1 MFGIDPTII
10 IISLLAGGIVIL
22 LMRLLLQP
30 HSQPV
35 GPHVRVDPSAGGAEL
50 GQRQWA
56 DMGERA
62 PAFANKPV
70 GRRPLPPQGEAGVQG
85 TTVPERGESSL
96 TGHSLPEAGA
106 KREEDVS
113 PARTTV
119 FSLERTSEEMGAA
132 PKQGGVVAQKNQPG
146 SERLWADLKNE
157 RTSRFISFINFK
169 GGVGKSTTAVETA
182 ASLARHFGKRVLLI
196 DLDPQTNSTFY
207 LMDHTEWERWT
218 HTNGSLKTLFDA
230 YLSGNGDRF
239 DVSQVIKKDLLCHG
253 GTPLAPGFE
262 LLPSHLALV
271 QIDIQL
277 AARTAVGE
285 AVFSNQS
292 IIRQALQQ
300 VQHRYD
306 YIIFD
311 CPPNFNL
318 VTQNGLFASDGYV
331 IPAIPD
337 YLSTLGINLIQGE
350 VNRFSDRIR
359 HALAMFGGTF
369 AGPELKGI
377 IFTRVR
383 LRSRNPLRFVDL
395 HARRMQEVERT
406 NPGLVFRN
414 FISEAVRFAEA
425 PERQLPVSLSP
436 RPEDREARDEFLRLA
451 EEFIERTDGKEN
463 LRGTEDHSWAGTDAG
478 EHLSGLARAS

>member
-1 MFGIDPTII
+1 MLGIDPTMLV
-10 IISLLAGGIVIL
+10 ISLLAGGIVIL

-30 HSQPV
+30 HAQPAGPQGRSDLV
-35 GPHVRVDPSAGGAEL
+35 GAGTEPSP
-50 GQRQWA
+50 RQWHDA
-56 DMGERA
+56 GDKS
-62 PAFANKPV
+62 PAVANK
-70 GRRPLPPQGEAGVQG
+70 
-85 TTVPERGESSL
+85 
-96 TGHSLPEAGA
+96 
-106 KREEDVS
+106 
-113 PARTTV
+113 
-119 FSLERTSEEMGAA
+119 SLERRNVVLPNGSAGAPLLAPLEKHDITPTEFSALAMATKMSEAATSGEQRHPLTEEVADIA
-132 PKQGGVVAQKNQPG
+132 PKQGVIVGQKKQES
-146 SERLWADLKNE
+146 SETLWANLKND
-157 RTSRFISFINFK
+157 RTAQFVSFINFK

-207 LMDHTEWERWT
+207 LMDHSEWEQWT
-218 HTNGSLKTLFDA
+218 HTHGSLKTLFEA
-230 YLSGNGDRF
+230 YLSGKENQF
-239 DVSQVIKKDLLCHG
+239 DVSQVIKRDLLCHG
-253 GTPLAPGFE
+253 GTPLAPGFD

-277 AARTAVGE
+277 AARSVIGE
-285 AVFSNQS
+285 AVFSNQA
-292 IIRQALQQ
+292 IIRQALQK
-300 VQHRYD
+300 VQHQYD
-306 YIIFD
+306 YIFFD

-350 VNRFSDRIR
+350 VTRFSDRIR

-369 AGPELKGI
+369 TGPELKGI

-395 HARRMQEVERT
+395 HARRMQEVHRT
-406 NPGLVFRN
+406 NPRLVFEN

-451 EEFIERTDGKEN
+451 EEFIERTDGKEDP
-463 LRGTEDHSWAGTDAG
+463 RGTEDHSWSGTDAG